1 MTKISA
7 IILSFTILFQSFS
20 LEIEDFNKFPTLID
34 HISCHLKS
42 GDSFAEFIVMH
53 YGSELNNHE
62 KEHKEHKELPFKHQH
77 LESHF
82 QMALIVCVNNYSVNF
97 NEVKLETNNFNYK
110 EPTTN
115 SFINNFFEPPQ
126 KLHS

>member
-1 MTKISA
+1 MSKISA
-7 IILSFTILFQSFS
+7 IIVSFTILFQSFS
-20 LEIEDFNKFPTLID
+20 FDLDDINKIPALVD

-42 GDSFAEFIVMH
+42 GDSFAEFIAMH
-53 YGSELNNHE
+53 YGSEMNNHE
-62 KEHKEHKELPFKHQH
+62 NNHKEHKELPFRHQS

-82 QMALIVCVNNYSVNF
+82 QMVLILCFHNYSVNF
-97 NEVKLETNNFNYK
+97 NEIKLETNNFNYK

-115 SFINNFFEPPQ
+115 LFINNFFEPPQ

>member
-42 GDSFAEFIVMH
+42 GDSLAEFIVMH

-115 SFINNFFEPPQ
+115 LFINNFFEPPQ